1 MQVQQSDEQTRGH
14 IGSHVCNDEVA
25 VIDCNINLLGLNSKN
40 FLAKWKKL
48 DGSIVWNA
56 HNTVLGEEALL
67 IYIVPVC

>member
-40 FLAKWKKL
+40 FLAK
-48 DGSIVWNA
+48 
-56 HNTVLGEEALL
+56 
-67 IYIVPVC
+67 